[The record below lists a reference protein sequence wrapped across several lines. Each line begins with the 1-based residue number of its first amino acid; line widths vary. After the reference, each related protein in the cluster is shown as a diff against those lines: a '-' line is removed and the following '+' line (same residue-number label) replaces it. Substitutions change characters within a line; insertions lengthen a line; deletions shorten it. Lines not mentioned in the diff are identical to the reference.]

1 LPASACRGAAA
12 SGALHTQ
19 SVRGRFGGAAAG
31 PALVDVEGGALPDDL
46 NLAVIAVDQVDR
58 GDDAVHHDAGLFAAV
73 CTGQS
78 RLRAQPICS
87 PRTAAVE
94 TARSRWER
102 A

>member
-1 LPASACRGAAA
+1 LPASACR
-12 SGALHTQ
+12 GALHTQ

-46 NLAVIAVDQVDR
+46 NLAVIAVDHVDR
-58 GDDAVHHDAGLFAAV
+58 GDDAVHHDAGLVAAV
-73 CTGQS
+73 CTSQS
-78 RLRAQPICS
+78 RLRAQQICSPICS